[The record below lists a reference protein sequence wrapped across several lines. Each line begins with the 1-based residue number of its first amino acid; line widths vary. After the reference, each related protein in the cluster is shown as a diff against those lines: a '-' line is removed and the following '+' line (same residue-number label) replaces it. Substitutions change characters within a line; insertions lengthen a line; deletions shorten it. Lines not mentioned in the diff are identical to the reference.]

1 MSITI
6 DLLTEILTQARV
18 SSRAVAQLSTKA
30 KNSVLLA
37 VADALETEAE
47 LPHLRRTAKMSLQ
60 PPSPGSIPTR

>member
-37 VADALETEAE
+37 VADALESEAE
-47 LPHLRRTAKMSLQ
+47 FLIAENSKDVTAATQSGLDH
-60 PPSPGSIPTR
+60 TR